1 MYYKITI
8 LPYENKLEWAK
19 QIKQSTLLTSEESL
33 CLANYIFSIKGDEN
47 ELNIERKIINQI
59 FKKDIGKIYSHK
71 MYLYKGNF
79 PVWPNESEDLKY
91 QNNLSFLEKKLM
103 SFSKEKKDEELIYI
117 LGKVREKFSI
127 HPYLITFSF
136 EEDGLK
142 GKKYTFN
149 KEIKKMEVISMLKNR
164 YKISSKKGLEIFNN
178 LNQLDEYKKY
188 FTHQEI
194 IDITDVDP
202 EREPLLFIEYKN
214 MDFYTEN
221 DYIQEILKLLKEE
234 HKKEGFKFIKGFIN
248 QIKNDKRVL
257 IY

>member
-19 QIKQSTLLTSEESL
+19 QIKQSTLLTSKESL
-33 CLANYIFSIKGDEN
+33 CLANYVFSIKGDEN

-71 MYLYKGNF
+71 MYLYQGNF
-79 PVWPNESEDLKY
+79 PVWPNKDEDLKY
-91 QNNLSFLEKKLM
+91 HDNLSFLENKLIL
-103 SFSKEKKDEELIYI
+103 FSKENKEDELVYI

-136 EEDGLK
+136 EDNYSK
-142 GKKYTFN
+142 GKKYLFN
-149 KEIKKMEVISMLKNR
+149 KEVKKMEVISILKNR
-164 YKISSKKGLEIFNN
+164 YKIPSKKGLEIFNI
-178 LNQLDEYKKY
+178 LNQSDEYKEY
-188 FTHQEI
+188 LTHQEI
-194 IDITDVDP
+194 IEITNINP
-202 EREPLLFIEYKN
+202 EEEPSLFIEYKN
-214 MDFYTEN
+214 MDLYTEN
-221 DYIQEILKLLKEE
+221 DYIQEILKLLKEK

-248 QIKNDKRVL
+248 QIKNDKRIL

>member
-33 CLANYIFSIKGDEN
+33 CLANYVFSIKGDEN

-59 FKKDIGKIYSHK
+59 LKKDIGKIYNHK
-71 MYLYKGNF
+71 MYLYQGNF
-79 PVWPNESEDLKY
+79 PVWSKKDEDLRY
-91 QNNLSFLEKKLM
+91 NENLSFLENKLI
-103 SFSKEKKDEELIYI
+103 SFSKGNKEEELIYI

-136 EEDGLK
+136 EDSYSK
-142 GKKYTFN
+142 GKKYFFN
-149 KEIKKMEVISMLKNR
+149 KEIKKMEVISILKNR
-164 YKISSKKGLEIFNN
+164 YQIPSKKGLEIFNN

-188 FTHQEI
+188 FTYQEI
-194 IDITDVDP
+194 IEITDIDP
-202 EREPLLFIEYKN
+202 EEEPSLFIEYKN
-214 MDFYTEN
+214 MDLYTEN